1 MSLDNLVT
9 RAVVEEYTECEQ
21 FHAEVKM
28 KLEEFA
34 IVYVDCYRI
43 SNGSVV
49 VIICIVDVLIC
60 VIFTTTVL
68 QFNMF
73 LFLLRC

>member
-21 FHAEVKM
+21 FHAEVNM